1 VHVTVT
7 ATGGWVDTAL
17 SVSPADVVDIAAQG
31 SWTPD
36 GAHFAGPDGF
46 DSSLPSADNFFNLTD
61 LGVCADCAPTKYRHW
76 GMLISYTGSSPPGVG
91 SYVSK
96 AVADQ
101 AMLIDGVGSHLDGSW
116 PYTGELWLAFNDDAY
131 SGNTSDNS
139 GQVTAT
145 IIVTHA

>member
-7 ATGGWVDTAL
+7 ATGGWVDTGL
-17 SVSPADVVDIAAQG
+17 SVSPADVVDITAQG

-36 GAHFAGPDGF
+36 GVNFTGPDGF
-46 DSSLPSADNFFNLTD
+46 GSSLLSADNFFNLTD
-61 LGVCADCAPTKYRHW
+61 LGVCADCAPTRYPHW
-76 GMLISYTGSSPPGVG
+76 AMLISYTGSSPPGVG
-91 SYVSK
+91 SYTSK
-96 AVADQ
+96 AVAGQ
-101 AMLIDGVGSHLDGSW
+101 ARLIDGVGTHLDGNW

-145 IIVTHA
+145 ITVTHA

>member
-1 VHVTVT
+1 
-7 ATGGWVDTAL
+7 
-17 SVSPADVVDIAAQG
+17 
-31 SWTPD
+31 
-36 GAHFAGPDGF
+36 
-46 DSSLPSADNFFNLTD
+46 
-61 LGVCADCAPTKYRHW
+61 
-76 GMLISYTGSSPPGVG
+76 MLISYTGSSPPGVG

-101 AMLIDGVGSHLDGSW
+101 ARLIDGVGSHLDGNW

-145 IIVTHA
+145 ITVTHA